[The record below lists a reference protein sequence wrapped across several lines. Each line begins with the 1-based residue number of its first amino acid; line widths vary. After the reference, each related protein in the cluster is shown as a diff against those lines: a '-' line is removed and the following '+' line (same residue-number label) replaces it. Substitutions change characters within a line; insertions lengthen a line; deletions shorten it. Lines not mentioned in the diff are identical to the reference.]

1 MGTDIGGMMRVIR
14 GIGQNKEERVIDFSR
29 SIVYET
35 GILSGC
41 KGVGIPVKKFGYVTS
56 YMFFWN
62 KDNIKMV
69 IDKDEYQLNRDNPN
83 EFMRLKHNLEL
94 LFALKVLK

>member
-1 MGTDIGGMMRVIR
+1 MRVIR
-14 GIGQNKEERVIDFSR
+14 GIGQNKEEREIDFSR
-29 SIVYET
+29 SVVYEN
-35 GILSGC
+35 GIFSGS
-41 KGVGIPVKKFGYVTS
+41 KGVGIPVKKSGYITS

-69 IDKDEYQLNRDNPN
+69 IDKDEYHLNRDNPS